1 MIQPGNIFKM
11 VSLPNS
17 ICGIVLEQR
26 FVEYLIVVLQRVDA
40 HASEKLWSPMLIGI
54 TMDIKFLHGHWL
66 VVGNSLDIS
75 NSMPRPVYS
84 LMSKGEVVYEDF
96 QARKVDASSL
106 ENSGI
111 IPVPRTTVGPVRF
124 ENASKALLGRNEWA
138 EEFEVIKYENH
149 FADPRIK
156 KYDLD
161 VG

>member
-1 MIQPGNIFKM
+1 M

-17 ICGIVLEQR
+17 FCGIVLEQR
-26 FVEYLIVVLQRVDA
+26 FVEYLIVVLRREDA
-40 HASEKLWSPMLIGI
+40 HTAERLWSPVLIGI

-66 VVGNSLDIS
+66 VVGNSFETF
-75 NSMPRPVYS
+75 NSFPRPVYC
-84 LMSKGEVVYEDF
+84 LMSKGDVVYEDF
-96 QARKVDASSL
+96 QAKKVDASSL

-111 IPVPRTTVGPVRF
+111 FPVPRTTVGPVRF

-149 FADPRIK
+149 FADPLIK